1 MKNENVFLWDGKIN
15 IPKEGE
21 FIKLKSD
28 KNIEVP
34 DNPVIPFISGDGI
47 GPEIT
52 PVMINVVNAAMEKA
66 YGGAKNIYWV
76 EALAGDK
83 AEEKGMERMPQE
95 TLDLFKR
102 SIVSIKGPLGTPV
115 GKPGKSLN
123 SILRQSMDFY
133 SAIRPVYYLGQPTP
147 IPDPERVDVT
157 IFRENSDDVYM
168 AIEYMAGSEGAKKV
182 RNFFINEM
190 GVKNE
195 SIPEDAGITIKPMSE
210 FKTKRH
216 VRKAFRY
223 AINNNKKSIAVAGKG
238 NIMKATEG
246 AFLNWAFEV
255 AKEDE
260 FKDKISAE
268 SDSSSGK
275 IKLSK
280 VITDQMLM
288 QLVLNPNA
296 YDVIITQNLN
306 GDYISD
312 LASALVGG
320 PGFVPSGNIGD
331 GYALF
336 ESTHGVG
343 MDIAGKGI
351 ANPLSITL
359 SGAMMLEYIGFNEA
373 AKLVYDA
380 VKRTI
385 YQGNGTRDIYT
396 GFEKLDK
403 KAVELS
409 TEEFGKH
416 IIKEI

>member
-15 IPKEGE
+15 IPKDGE
-21 FIKLKSD
+21 LIKLKSD
-28 KNIEVP
+28 HSIEVP
-34 DNPVIPFISGDGI
+34 DNPIIPFISGDGI

-52 PVMINVVNAAMEKA
+52 PVMLNVVNAAMEKA
-66 YGGAKNIYWV
+66 YGDEKKIYWV
-76 EALAGDK
+76 EAIAGDK
-83 AEEKGMERMPQE
+83 AESNGLERMPAE
-95 TLDLFKR
+95 TLELLKR
-102 SIVSIKGPLGTPV
+102 SVVSIKGPLGTPV

-182 RNFFINEM
+182 RNFFLNEM
-190 GVKNE
+190 GVKDAA
-195 SIPEDAGITIKPMSE
+195 IPEDAGITIKPMSE

-223 AINNNKKSIAVAGKG
+223 AIDNGKKSIAVAGKG

-246 AFLNWAFEV
+246 AFLNWAFEA

-260 FKDKISAE
+260 FKDKISTEAG
-268 SDSSSGK
+268 SSPEK

-409 TEEFGKH
+409 TVEFGKH